1 MLYVIYRE
9 DKNMYVRWNQQT
21 LLFDSPEQAQG
32 FIDKIKI
39 FFESDSSVPMIIP
52 ASEDIAFDLEASLRF
67 STLSEEQLDEEL
79 ELLTEKYSRR
89 EMMKNG

>member
-21 LLFDSPEQAQG
+21 LLFDSQEQAQG
-32 FIDKIKI
+32 FIEKIKI
-39 FFESDSSVPMIIP
+39 FFDSDSSVPMIIP
-52 ASEDIAFDLEASLRF
+52 APEDIAFDLEASLRF

-79 ELLTEKYSRR
+79 ELLTENIQEGK
-89 EMMKNG
+89 

>member
-21 LLFDSPEQAQG
+21 LLFDSQEQAQG
-32 FIDKIKI
+32 FIEKIKI
-39 FFESDSSVPMIIP
+39 FFDSDSSVPMIIP
-52 ASEDIAFDLEASLRF
+52 APEDIAFDLEASLRF